1 MKKIQVKEIK
11 ETIIGEIEYDI
22 SSSVNEGFDSEE
34 DHAECIGNELNL
46 RSGEIFFGGKFF
58 EVIGKTKNGKSI
70 YISQDGEFDMYGGPY
85 EPKMSKPTIAL
96 NGKDI
101 YDQVRKCFD
110 DYGWFDHETE
120 ELDVTRLDIWGYIIC

>member
-22 SSSVNEGFDSEE
+22 SYLVSEGFDSEE
-34 DHAECIGNELNL
+34 DAAECIVDELNL
-46 RSGEIFFGGKFF
+46 RSGGIYFSGDYFEITGTTRNNKH
-58 EVIGKTKNGKSI
+58 II
-70 YISQDGEFDMYGGPY
+70 ISQEGEFDMYGGQY
-85 EPKMSKPTIAL
+85 EPKMSKPTIVL

-110 DYGWFDHETE
+110 DYGWFDSETE
-120 ELDVTRLDIWGYIIC
+120 ELDVTRVDIWGYIIC

>member
-22 SSSVNEGFDSEE
+22 SHLVSEGFDSEE
-34 DHAECIGNELNL
+34 GAAECIVDELNL
-46 RSGEIFFGGKFF
+46 QSGQIFFGGEFF

-110 DYGWFDHETE
+110 DYGWFDSETE
-120 ELDVTRLDIWGYIIC
+120 ELDVTRIDIWGYIIC